1 MITEMLFC
9 WIWKCF
15 YMLDGLFF
23 SFLFFFFFFLLLQ
36 KFSQPWYCCLFFKL
50 SKNASIRVLL
60 LLIFSFFLRPPMP
73 LCLVEKCFWKL
84 GYFCFPSFLIWF
96 FHSRLMEINSTHV
109 YFRSRMLCFD
119 DGAKKDKN
127 IFKEK
132 SQSEHFMY

>member
-1 MITEMLFC
+1 MLFC

-23 SFLFFFFFFLLLQ
+23 SFLFFFFFFFAIAKVFTAL
-36 KFSQPWYCCLFFKL
+36 
-50 SKNASIRVLL
+50 IL
-60 LLIFSFFLRPPMP
+60 LLIFQIIKKYQYQGFTFTNFFFLLTTTNALMP
-73 LCLVEKCFWKL
+73 IVEKCFWKL